1 MEHLA
6 ANWKDMVLACT
17 RAVALVHKNY
27 LMNLLHCY
35 TDFLEGVH
43 LDLNCK
49 VV

>member
-6 ANWKDMVLACT
+6 ANRKDMVLAYT
-17 RAVALVHKNY
+17 RTVAVVQK
-27 LMNLLHCY
+27 NLLHCY